1 MHWYIGTNTKINP
14 QLKVTILFYH
24 QNSVFMIFNETISSI
39 FEVGKAEERKSNLN
53 YYDMLVIESIK
64 STCP

>member
-1 MHWYIGTNTKINP
+1 
-14 QLKVTILFYH
+14 
-24 QNSVFMIFNETISSI
+24 MIFNETISSI